1 MLTDLTFSSARV
13 KAWSPIERLH
23 IVNSMSVLD
32 NTGRGGGRV
41 FITPVTAV
49 TLARHIP
56 TKDSPI
62 YSGPS
67 RLRGIK
73 GSQIEGPKKRK
84 KGDTD
89 GRMGAQDGTPAAHFY
104 LALFI

>member
-1 MLTDLTFSSARV
+1 MF
-13 KAWSPIERLH
+13 
-23 IVNSMSVLD
+23 
-32 NTGRGGGRV
+32 
-41 FITPVTAV
+41 FITAVSAV

-73 GSQIEGPKKRK
+73 ASQIEGPKKRERRETLTVEWGLK
-84 KGDTD
+84 AVLQLPTSIW
-89 GRMGAQDGTPAAHFY
+89 RSSSNTPIHENPNR
-104 LALFI
+104 